1 MPQESHTELDT
12 TTPATVSSEPSTT
25 STESPTTDL
34 GAADETATFSETP
47 SEPTDAATNNSPT
60 VTARTFPKRSRNPVA
75 RFEPTVIRFY
85 FV

>member
-25 STESPTTDL
+25 ESPTTDL
-34 GAADETATFSETP
+34 GAADETATFSETS

-60 VTARTFPKRSRNPVA
+60 VTARTSQNVLEIQSPGLNLP
-75 RFEPTVIRFY
+75 
-85 FV
+85 